1 MNNSLF
7 DISAYEK
14 PKPKKK
20 RVNRKNLALDFIYTD
35 SIAHGLCCMAVSAG
49 LKYGAQSGSGKICKY
64 ADEKWHK
71 LTFLDLDFKNY
82 DHSVHI
88 EKVKKWKPKYTS
100 VRDIMTK
107 EQCAALNIQWFDPKQ
122 ILDWAEEASEYA
134 ENVIVIPKYLDA
146 FEDIPDKFM
155 LGALMGSG
163 YSKTDPLPLDLYIGR
178 RVHILG
184 GSWKR
189 QIAKIEEC
197 LELGVNVVSL
207 DNNNLSKIAIY
218 GSFNYPDGTIG
229 KIKENLGFNDLTNHW
244 HVACCISFG
253 NIAAKINEMFSG
265 GNDVKKNKVEHK

>member
-1 MNNSLF
+1 MENLSMF
-7 DISAYEK
+7 DLSEYEK

-20 RVNRKNLALDFIYTD
+20 RTKRQNLPLDFIYTD

-64 ADEKWHK
+64 HNEKWHK

-82 DHSVHI
+82 DHNAHM
-88 EKVKKWKPKYTS
+88 EKVKKYQPKYTS

-107 EQCAALNIQWFDPKQ
+107 EQCAKMGIQWFDPNQ
-122 ILDWAEEASEYA
+122 IMDWAEEVTEYA
-134 ENVIVIPKYLDA
+134 ENVIIIPKYLDA
-146 FEDIPDKFM
+146 FEGIPDKFM
-155 LGALMGSG
+155 LGVLMGSG
-163 YSKTDPLPLDLYIGR
+163 YSRTDPLPLDLYIGR

-197 LELGVNVVSL
+197 LELGINVVSL

-218 GSFNYPDGTIG
+218 GSFNYPDGAIG
-229 KIKENLGFNDLTNHW
+229 KIKDLGFDSLTNHW
-244 HVACCISFG
+244 HVAACISFG

-265 GNDVKKNKVEHK
+265 EKEC